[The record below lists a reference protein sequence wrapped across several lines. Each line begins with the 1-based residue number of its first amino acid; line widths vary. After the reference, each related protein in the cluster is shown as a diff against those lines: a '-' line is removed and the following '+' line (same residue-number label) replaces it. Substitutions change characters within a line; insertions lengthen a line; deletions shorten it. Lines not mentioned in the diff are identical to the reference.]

1 MRDCDPDCHHLLEPL
16 PRECPASDS
25 PPRCR
30 LQKKGHEEDLERA
43 KKDIAESD
51 KALKDKDEIIAK
63 LEKDTNPNATHVP
76 PPPPDYDAEAEEERD
91 EM

>member
-1 MRDCDPDCHHLLEPL
+1 M
-16 PRECPASDS
+16 
-25 PPRCR
+25 
-30 LQKKGHEEDLERA
+30 ERA